1 MSGSSAGAG
10 GIYNTVNFNLYHY
23 ANNNPIRY
31 TDPNGRSGNDTVDD
45 IVIDETT
52 INSQQQLSTVR
63 PDQPY
68 YQNSDELA
76 GISHMCL
83 SGCNFM
89 TYLQVAQNET
99 GQNMSAQE
107 IQDLISTLQNTI
119 NPTHPEE
126 MCLTNELNV
135 RNPDILINMA
145 FDILGQP
152 DTTATVG
159 YGAETDQVPDYT
171 NITGTTALQH
181 DHHKLG
187 DSNGTEIYDPWT
199 TSLELTNTS
208 TINIYLHNNH

>member
-1 MSGSSAGAG
+1 
-10 GIYNTVNFNLYHY
+10 
-23 ANNNPIRY
+23 
-31 TDPNGRSGNDTVDD
+31 
-45 IVIDETT
+45 
-52 INSQQQLSTVR
+52 
-63 PDQPY
+63 
-68 YQNSDELA
+68 
-76 GISHMCL
+76 
-83 SGCNFM
+83 
-89 TYLQVAQNET
+89 
-99 GQNMSAQE
+99 
-107 IQDLISTLQNTI
+107 
-119 NPTHPEE
+119 
-126 MCLTNELNV
+126 
-135 RNPDILINMA
+135 MA